1 MNVQTQTWSVS
12 WLFADQ
18 LIAEHLLVISNVLR
32 EIRHPSNVSFV
43 FQEGKMSAPPPQ
55 IPECAP
61 TVIGAPNGEQRL
73 HSAVMNLRISSSL
86 ITA

>member
-18 LIAEHLLVISNVLR
+18 LIAERLLVISNVHQQIKR
-32 EIRHPSNVSFV
+32 PCNVRFV
-43 FQEGKMSAPPPQ
+43 FQEGKMSAPPSQ

-61 TVIGAPNGEQRL
+61 TVVGAPTGEQRL